1 MKPENTHIKPLGEE
15 LDLAATRT
23 RKRYVRSL
31 EYELIASLALQQFG
45 SPDGP
50 MFEKLLAIPLTE
62 RVPGHIEEY
71 GLKRM
76 QRLLKL
82 IIQEFVY
89 SVALPKSRKLT
100 DTQIAVCACDLV
112 LAAHEDQLSLEDFI
126 VFFEGLKD
134 GHYGRFKGQL
144 THWIIMQKLEQYR
157 QLRFEAFQRER
168 ERILREREVKRELE
182 TRIAPEPTP
191 IGDLFGSTEAKV
203 VSIKGRKKR
212 DDGHSQAS

>member
-1 MKPENTHIKPLGEE
+1 MNQENLNINPMDEALPVPG
-15 LDLAATRT
+15 TRT

-45 SPDGP
+45 SADGP
-50 MFEKLLAIPLTE
+50 LFEKLLAIPLTE
-62 RVPGHIEEY
+62 RIPGHIQEY

-76 QRLLKL
+76 QRLMKL
-82 IIQEFVY
+82 ILQEFVY

-112 LAAHEDQLSLEDFI
+112 LAAYEDQLSLEDFI

-134 GHYGRFKGQL
+134 GHYGKFKGQL

-157 QLRFEAFQRER
+157 QLRYEAFQRER
-168 ERILREREVKRELE
+168 ERILRELEVKRELE
-182 TRIAPEPTP
+182 ARIAPEPTP
-191 IGDLFGSTEAKV
+191 IGDLFGQTEGKV
-203 VSIKGRKKR
+203 VTMKGRKKR